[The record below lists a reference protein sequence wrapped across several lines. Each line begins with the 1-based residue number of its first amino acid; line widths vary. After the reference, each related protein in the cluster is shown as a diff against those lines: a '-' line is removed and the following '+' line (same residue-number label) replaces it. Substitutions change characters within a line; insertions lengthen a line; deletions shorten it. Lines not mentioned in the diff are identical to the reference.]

1 MKKLVTRLQAVNY
14 FFDCDIIDILD
25 ILDILDHSKTERS
38 QLMSTIHNIDR
49 DSVVIVNDTYPELE
63 LSCHYFI
70 TENDKVSFSIA
81 SLNELDLRST
91 GRKVKFSLSIYM
103 DEIFGTDDFAFE
115 DGKAYLRSFKP
126 SDKYEFSLSDLDT
139 MDHELAEIYEFI
151 DSHLATANSS
161 STYTLTANIL

>member
-1 MKKLVTRLQAVNY
+1 MP
-14 FFDCDIIDILD
+14 
-25 ILDILDHSKTERS
+25 
-38 QLMSTIHNIDR
+38 TIHNIDR
-49 DSVVIVNDTYPELE
+49 DSVVIVNDTYPELD
-63 LSCHYFI
+63 LSCHYFV

-81 SLNELDLRST
+81 SFNELDLRST

-115 DGKAYLRSFKP
+115 DGKAYLKSFKP

-139 MDHELAEIYEFI
+139 MDHELAEIYEWI
-151 DSHLATANSS
+151 DSYLATAKSS

>member
-1 MKKLVTRLQAVNY
+1 
-14 FFDCDIIDILD
+14 
-25 ILDILDHSKTERS
+25 
-38 QLMSTIHNIDR
+38 MSTIHNIDR

-70 TENDKVSFSIA
+70 IENDKVSFSIA

-91 GRKVKFSLSIYM
+91 GRKVKFNLSIYM
-103 DEIFGTDDFAFE
+103 DEIFGTEDFVFE
-115 DGKAYLRSFKP
+115 DSKAYLRSFKP

>member
-1 MKKLVTRLQAVNY
+1 
-14 FFDCDIIDILD
+14 
-25 ILDILDHSKTERS
+25 
-38 QLMSTIHNIDR
+38 MSTIYDIDL
-49 DSVVIVNDTYPELE
+49 SSAVITNDTYPELE
-63 LSCHYFI
+63 LSCGYFI
-70 TENDKVSFSIA
+70 TENDKVSFSID

-139 MDHELAEIYEFI
+139 MDHELAEIYEWI
-151 DSHLATANSS
+151 DSYLASANSS
-161 STYTLTANIL
+161 STYTLTANLKQN

>member
-1 MKKLVTRLQAVNY
+1 MP
-14 FFDCDIIDILD
+14 
-25 ILDILDHSKTERS
+25 
-38 QLMSTIHNIDR
+38 TIHNIDR
-49 DSVVIVNDTYPELE
+49 DSVVIVNDTYPELD
-63 LSCHYFI
+63 LSCHYFV

-81 SLNELDLRST
+81 SFNELDLRST

-103 DEIFGTDDFAFE
+103 DEIFGADDFVFE

-151 DSHLATANSS
+151 DSHLATANSL
-161 STYTLTANIL
+161 STYTLTANLKQN

>member
-1 MKKLVTRLQAVNY
+1 
-14 FFDCDIIDILD
+14 
-25 ILDILDHSKTERS
+25 
-38 QLMSTIHNIDR
+38 MSTIHDIDL
-49 DSVVIVNDTYPELE
+49 SSATIVNDTYPEFE
-63 LSCHYFI
+63 LSCGYFI
-70 TENDKVSFSIA
+70 TENDKVSFSIS

-115 DGKAYLRSFKP
+115 DSKAYLKSFKA
-126 SDKYEFSLSDLDT
+126 SDKYEFECFDLDT

-161 STYTLTANIL
+161 STYTLTANLKQN

>member
-1 MKKLVTRLQAVNY
+1 
-14 FFDCDIIDILD
+14 
-25 ILDILDHSKTERS
+25 
-38 QLMSTIHNIDR
+38 MSTIHNIDR
-49 DSVVIVNDTYPELE
+49 DSVVIVNNTYPELE

-70 TENDKVSFSIA
+70 TENDKVSFSIS

-103 DEIFGTDDFAFE
+103 DEIFGTEDFAFE

-139 MDHELAEIYEFI
+139 MDHELDEIYEFI

>member
-1 MKKLVTRLQAVNY
+1 MP
-14 FFDCDIIDILD
+14 
-25 ILDILDHSKTERS
+25 
-38 QLMSTIHNIDR
+38 TIHNIDR
-49 DSVVIVNDTYPELE
+49 DSVVIVNDTYPELD
-63 LSCHYFI
+63 LSCHYFV

-81 SLNELDLRST
+81 SFNELDLRST

-161 STYTLTANIL
+161 STYTLTANLKQN

>member
-1 MKKLVTRLQAVNY
+1 MP
-14 FFDCDIIDILD
+14 
-25 ILDILDHSKTERS
+25 
-38 QLMSTIHNIDR
+38 TIHSIDR
-49 DSVVIVNDTYPELE
+49 DSIVIVNDTYPELE

-70 TENDKVSFSIA
+70 IENDKVSFSIA

-115 DGKAYLRSFKP
+115 DGKAYLTSFKP

>member
-1 MKKLVTRLQAVNY
+1 MP
-14 FFDCDIIDILD
+14 
-25 ILDILDHSKTERS
+25 
-38 QLMSTIHNIDR
+38 TIHNIDR
-49 DSVVIVNDTYPELE
+49 DSVVIVNDTYPELD
-63 LSCHYFI
+63 LSCHYFV

-81 SLNELDLRST
+81 SFNELDLRST
-91 GRKVKFSLSIYM
+91 GRKVKFSLSIYI
-103 DEIFGTDDFAFE
+103 DEIFCTDDFAFE

>member
-1 MKKLVTRLQAVNY
+1 MP
-14 FFDCDIIDILD
+14 
-25 ILDILDHSKTERS
+25 
-38 QLMSTIHNIDR
+38 TINNIDR
-49 DSVVIVNDTYPELE
+49 DSVVIVNDTYPELD
-63 LSCHYFI
+63 LSCHYFV
-70 TENDKVSFSIA
+70 TENDKVSFQIA
-81 SLNELDLRST
+81 SFNELDLRST

-139 MDHELAEIYEFI
+139 MDHDLAEIYEFI

-161 STYTLTANIL
+161 STYTLTANML

>member
-1 MKKLVTRLQAVNY
+1 MP
-14 FFDCDIIDILD
+14 
-25 ILDILDHSKTERS
+25 
-38 QLMSTIHNIDR
+38 TIHNIDR
-49 DSVVIVNDTYPELE
+49 DSVVIVNDTYPELD
-63 LSCHYFI
+63 LSCHYFV

-81 SLNELDLRST
+81 SFNELDLRST

-139 MDHELAEIYEFI
+139 MDHELDEIYEFI

>member
-1 MKKLVTRLQAVNY
+1 
-14 FFDCDIIDILD
+14 
-25 ILDILDHSKTERS
+25 
-38 QLMSTIHNIDR
+38 MSTIHNIDLG
-49 DSVVIVNDTYPELE
+49 SAVIVNDTQPELE
-63 LSCHYFI
+63 ISCHYFI

>member
-1 MKKLVTRLQAVNY
+1 
-14 FFDCDIIDILD
+14 
-25 ILDILDHSKTERS
+25 
-38 QLMSTIHNIDR
+38 MSTIHDIDL
-49 DSVVIVNDTYPELE
+49 SSAVITNDTYPELE
-63 LSCHYFI
+63 LSCGYFI
-70 TENDKVSFSIA
+70 TENDKVSFSID

-139 MDHELAEIYEFI
+139 MDHELAEIYEWI
-151 DSHLATANSS
+151 DSYLASANSS
-161 STYTLTANIL
+161 STYTLTANLKQN

>member
-1 MKKLVTRLQAVNY
+1 
-14 FFDCDIIDILD
+14 
-25 ILDILDHSKTERS
+25 
-38 QLMSTIHNIDR
+38 MSTIHDIDL
-49 DSVVIVNDTYPELE
+49 SSAVITNDTYPEIE
-63 LSCHYFI
+63 LSCGYFI
-70 TENDKVSFSIA
+70 TENDKVSFSID

-139 MDHELAEIYEFI
+139 MDHELAEIYEWI
-151 DSHLATANSS
+151 DSYLATASSS
-161 STYTLTANIL
+161 STYTLAANLKQN